1 MYNEYMLKSED
12 ENLRVNRA
20 AIWNK
25 FDDKKSEYSQ
35 ELVYYSLR
43 SMQHPNPS
51 FPALA
56 VYRILEY
63 WKYKNYFCIAPDKR
77 GYPQNIFLISAQK
90 RML

>member
-12 ENLRVNRA
+12 ENLWVDRA

-25 FDDKKSEYSQ
+25 FDDKKGEYSQ
-35 ELVYYSLR
+35 ELFYYSLR

-63 WKYKNYFCIAPDKR
+63 
-77 GYPQNIFLISAQK
+77 
-90 RML
+90 